1 MLHWTI
7 VSLSNWVR
15 SFSFLFL
22 RLLISFVKTLNWT
35 NKQVDIEICGT
46 RPPAERAK
54 LTSLNDFKTIKTCLL
69 IYLNT
74 YIIKRGCFFVA
85 HHSQIISLLEIYHW
99 EVNETLIHLNQNSYS
114 DSWILYSHF
123 NMKLACSS
131 RSDIRAREKN
141 SRRKKKQGR
150 PRGESV
156 PPHSFSRSTI

>member
-1 MLHWTI
+1 M
-7 VSLSNWVR
+7 
-15 SFSFLFL
+15 
-22 RLLISFVKTLNWT
+22 KTFNWT

-54 LTSLNDFKTIKTCLL
+54 LTSLNDHKTIKTCLL

-85 HHSQIISLLEIYHW
+85 RHSQIISLLEIYHW

-141 SRRKKKQGR
+141 SRRKKNRGDLEERAFPR
-150 PRGESV
+150 PRFPGVQFNSLYTIC
-156 PPHSFSRSTI
+156 PPRSTICESPATG